1 MGLFIF
7 TRKLINLKKTVD
19 GMRSCFLYWFYR
31 ELYSVDAI
39 GNDKSD
45 KKRSFFEG
53 HLYAVVGIVSF
64 MRTERLNSQ
73 EKNWWIKD
81 DGIEVKKH
89 ASRIWHQMRCLWID
103 WIFDLSISSNLRVS
117 RRIFPYTFF
126 FFVYFHEMSHQ
137 NRSRAVHPTQASTRL
152 YSPFS
157 SQLPF
162 DIWQATS
169 SEIENEITPKMQ
181 KLLTLKWSHMVD
193 VNATSR
199 EIIFRLNRKLLNR
212 KCG

>member
-19 GMRSCFLYWFYR
+19 GMRSCFLYWIYR

-117 RRIFPYTFF
+117 RRIFPYTIFF
-126 FFVYFHEMSHQ
+126 LYIFMKWVIKIGHVPFILRKRLHGYTVHFR
-137 NRSRAVHPTQASTRL
+137 RSCHSIYGRRRV
-152 YSPFS
+152 
-157 SQLPF
+157 
-162 DIWQATS
+162 
-169 SEIENEITPKMQ
+169 
-181 KLLTLKWSHMVD
+181 
-193 VNATSR
+193 
-199 EIIFRLNRKLLNR
+199 RKLRMKLHQ
-212 KCG
+212 KCRSF